1 MTLTINTV
9 DGRFWRVEIPQAGVN
24 AIIQCISDEQ
34 MFQITNDKTDIYIIP
49 RNVAS
54 VVVSKEHHEWLDK
67 YYLKEVSR
75 TK

>member
-9 DGRFWRVEIPQAGVN
+9 DGKSWRVERPQAGVN

-54 VVVSKEHHEWLDK
+54 VVISKDQ
-67 YYLKEVSR
+67 
-75 TK
+75 